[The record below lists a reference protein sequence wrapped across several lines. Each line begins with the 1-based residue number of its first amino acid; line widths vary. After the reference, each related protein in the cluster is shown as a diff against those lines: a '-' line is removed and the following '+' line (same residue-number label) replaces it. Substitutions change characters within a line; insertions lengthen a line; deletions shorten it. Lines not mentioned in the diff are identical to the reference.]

1 MLAWVGKPV
10 LVVVMQP
17 DTRAQEQLFARGL
30 GLDLTRSV
38 EVMVLMLIMAS
49 TCEKLH
55 VDQSPEKTAQT
66 FWAQQAFW
74 VNHRRSYEQTR
85 CRNTM

>member
-55 VDQSPEKTAQT
+55 VD
-66 FWAQQAFW
+66 
-74 VNHRRSYEQTR
+74 
-85 CRNTM
+85 